1 MFAKA
6 HENDAIIDGTTV
18 FTFTQLPQSS
28 AMSTTTTYHATFPG
42 KNDGRPKATFVGL
55 FRAASSAGNHSTR
68 QIPHTSHM
76 LAHAHL
82 TTHTQPSSP
91 CAVWGP
97 SFKLKW
103 AIGEQPNWKSTKGW
117 QGKPVSNNDVDPES
131 RFLPSDFCAAIERLT
146 KTALEKAAGH
156 CSDLRAW
163 FLRSNPAMSSAP
175 PATIAYAYHLFNLD
189 MVTPDTKP
197 HKTVGA
203 SDSRDHNDAPTLRS
217 RSAVHR
223 PHGFM
228 LGYRWATSS
237 TSETTNSAQSSPST
251 ATISCSPKPVATDR
265 TRPTRA
271 PTSPSMLTIKVLS
284 QHPLSYIA
292 SY

>member
-117 QGKPVSNNDVDPES
+117 QGKPVSNNDVDPEN

-175 PATIAYAYHLFNLD
+175 PATIAYAYPLFNLD

-197 HKTVGA
+197 HKTIAA
-203 SDSRDHNDAPTLRS
+203 SDSQRCPDFTLSQRRPRS
-217 RSAVHR
+217 
-223 PHGFM
+223 FM
-228 LGYRWATSS
+228 LGYRSPTTSISKTAT
-237 TSETTNSAQSSPST
+237 SAQSSPST

-265 TRPTRA
+265 TRPHRA
-271 PTSPSMLTIKVLS
+271 PTSTSMLNIQVLHNTS
-284 QHPLSYIA
+284 FHT
-292 SY
+292 